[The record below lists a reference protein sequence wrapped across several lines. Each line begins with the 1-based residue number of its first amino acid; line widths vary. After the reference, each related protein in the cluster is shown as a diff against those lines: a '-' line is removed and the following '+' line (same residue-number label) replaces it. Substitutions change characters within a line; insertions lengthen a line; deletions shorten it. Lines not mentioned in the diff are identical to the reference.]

1 MTAARKLVKYYVRP
15 ILNNI
20 KNKDSLNLGSSKLYF
35 DKIEL
40 ITRNGKD
47 ISSKYLHLKEVT
59 RLPRDISKTIRIQLK
74 KITKTRKKIK
84 NLNFNKPLIMGIL
97 NVTPDSFSDGG
108 KFLSIDNA
116 YAQYKKLKKEG
127 AVIVDIGGE
136 STRPGSKTVP
146 AKKELQRIMP
156 VIGQIKSNSKN
167 SLISVDTRKS
177 TVMKAVLK
185 YNIDFINDVSGLRHD
200 SKTISFLKN
209 AKIPFIIMHSISNPA
224 KMQKTI
230 EYNDVLLDVYD
241 FLENQIRKCK
251 LKGISENKIII
262 DPGIGFGKTLKQN
275 LTLIKKISLLHSL
288 GLPVMLGSSRKS
300 FIGKI
305 QKNELYDDRKG
316 GSIASVLYGLSQG
329 IQIFRVHDVYET
341 NQAIKVYTKLI

>member
-146 AKKELQRIMP
+146 DKKELQRIMP

-230 EYNDVLLDVYD
+230 KYNDVLLDVYD

>member
-1 MTAARKLVKYYVRP
+1 MTAVRKLVKYYVRP
-15 ILNNI
+15 ILNNS
-20 KNKDSLNLGSSKLYF
+20 KNKDSLCLGSSKLYF

-47 ISSKYLHLKEVT
+47 ISSKYLHLKEIT
-59 RLPRDISKTIRIQLK
+59 GLPRDISKTIKIQLK

-84 NLNFNKPLIMGIL
+84 NINFNRPSIMGIL

-116 YAQYKKLKKEG
+116 YAQYQKLKKEG
-127 AVIVDIGGE
+127 ADIVDIGGE

-146 AKKELQRIMP
+146 TQKEIQRIMP
-156 VIGQIKSNSKN
+156 VIDLIKSKSKS

-177 TVMKAVLK
+177 AVMKAVMK
-185 YNIDFINDVSGLRHD
+185 YNIDFINDVSGLRYD
-200 SKTISFLKN
+200 SKVTDFLSN
-209 AKIPFIIMHSISNPA
+209 SKIPFVIMHSISNPA
-224 KMQKTI
+224 KMQNSIK
-230 EYNDVLLDVYD
+230 YKDVLLDVYD

-305 QKNELYDDRKG
+305 QKNELYEDRTG

-329 IQIFRVHDVYET
+329 VQLFRVHDVYET
-341 NQAIKVYTKLI
+341 NQAIKVYSKLI

>member
-1 MTAARKLVKYYVRP
+1 MTAVRKLVKYYVRP
-15 ILNNI
+15 ILNNS
-20 KNKDSLNLGSSKLYF
+20 KNKDSLCLGSSRLYF

-47 ISSKYLHLKEVT
+47 ISSKYLHLKEIT
-59 RLPRDISKTIRIQLK
+59 RLPSDISRSIKIQLK

-84 NLNFNKPLIMGIL
+84 NINFNKPSIMGIL

-146 AKKELQRIMP
+146 TQKEIQRIIP
-156 VIGQIKSNSKN
+156 VIDLIKNKSKS

-177 TVMKAVLK
+177 AVMKAVMK
-185 YNIDFINDVSGLRHD
+185 YNIDFINDVSGLRYD
-200 SKTISFLKN
+200 SKVRDFLSN
-209 AKIPFIIMHSISNPA
+209 SKIPFVIMHSIANPA
-224 KMQKTI
+224 KMQNSIK
-230 EYNDVLLDVYD
+230 YKDVLLDVYD

-305 QKNELYDDRKG
+305 QKNELYEDRTG

-329 IQIFRVHDVYET
+329 VQLFRVHDVYET
-341 NQAIKVYTKLI
+341 NQAIKVYSKLI

>member
-230 EYNDVLLDVYD
+230 KYNDVLLDVYD

-305 QKNELYDDRKG
+305 QKNELYEDRTG
-316 GSIASVLYGLSQG
+316 GSIASVLYGMSQG
-329 IQIFRVHDVYET
+329 VQLFRVHDVYET
-341 NQAIKVYTKLI
+341 NQAIKVYSKLI

>member
-230 EYNDVLLDVYD
+230 KYNDVLLDVYD

-305 QKNELYDDRKG
+305 QKNELYEDRTG

-329 IQIFRVHDVYET
+329 VQLFRVHDVYET
-341 NQAIKVYTKLI
+341 NQAIKVYSKLI

>member
-1 MTAARKLVKYYVRP
+1 MTAVRKLVKHYVRP

-20 KNKDSLNLGSSKLYF
+20 KNKDSLCLGSSRLYF

-59 RLPRDISKTIRIQLK
+59 GLPRDISKTIKIQLK

-84 NLNFNKPLIMGIL
+84 SIDFNKPSIMGIL

-108 KFLSIDNA
+108 KFLSIDDA
-116 YAQYKKLKKEG
+116 YAQYQKLKKEG
-127 AVIVDIGGE
+127 AVIIDIGGE

-146 AKKELQRIMP
+146 TQKEIQRIIP
-156 VIGQIKSNSKN
+156 VIDLIKSKSES

-177 TVMKAVLK
+177 AVMKAVMK
-185 YNIDFINDVSGLRHD
+185 YNIDFINDVSGLRYD
-200 SKTISFLKN
+200 SKVTDFLN
-209 AKIPFIIMHSISNPA
+209 NSKIPFVIMHSISNPA
-224 KMQKTI
+224 KMQNSIK
-230 EYNDVLLDVYD
+230 YKDVLLDVYD

-275 LTLIKKISLLHSL
+275 LKLIKKISLLHSL

-300 FIGKI
+300 FIGKM
-305 QKNELYDDRKG
+305 QKNELYEDRTG

-329 IQIFRVHDVYET
+329 VQLFRVHDVYET
-341 NQAIKVYTKLI
+341 NQAIKVYSKLL

>member
-59 RLPRDISKTIRIQLK
+59 RLHRDISKTIRIQLK

-230 EYNDVLLDVYD
+230 KYNDVLLDVYD

-305 QKNELYDDRKG
+305 QKNELYEDRTG

-329 IQIFRVHDVYET
+329 VQLFRVHDVYET
-341 NQAIKVYTKLI
+341 NQAIKVYSKLI

>member
-156 VIGQIKSNSKN
+156 VIDQIKSNSRN
-167 SLISVDTRKS
+167 SLVSVDTRKS

-230 EYNDVLLDVYD
+230 KYNDVLLDVYD

-305 QKNELYDDRKG
+305 QKNELYEDRIG
-316 GSIASVLYGLSQG
+316 GSIASVLYGLTQG
-329 IQIFRVHDVYET
+329 VQLFRVHDVYKT

>member
-177 TVMKAVLK
+177 TVMKAVQK

-230 EYNDVLLDVYD
+230 KYNDVLLDVYD

-316 GSIASVLYGLSQG
+316 GSISSVLYGLSQG

>member
-59 RLPRDISKTIRIQLK
+59 RLPRDISKTIKVQLK

-177 TVMKAVLK
+177 TVMKAVQK

-230 EYNDVLLDVYD
+230 KYNDVLLDVYD

-305 QKNELYDDRKG
+305 QKNELYEDRTG

-329 IQIFRVHDVYET
+329 VQLFRVHDVYET
-341 NQAIKVYTKLI
+341 NQAIKVYSKLI

>member
-1 MTAARKLVKYYVRP
+1 MTAVRKLVKYYVRP
-15 ILNNI
+15 ILNNS
-20 KNKDSLNLGSSKLYF
+20 KNKDSLCLGSSRLYF

-47 ISSKYLHLKEVT
+47 ISSRYLHLKEIT
-59 RLPRDISKTIRIQLK
+59 RLPSDISRTIKIQLK

-84 NLNFNKPLIMGIL
+84 NINFNKPSIVGIL

-230 EYNDVLLDVYD
+230 KYNDVLLDVYD

>member
-146 AKKELQRIMP
+146 AKKELQRIMQ

-185 YNIDFINDVSGLRHD
+185 YNIDFINDVSGLRYD

-230 EYNDVLLDVYD
+230 KYNDVLLDVYD

>member
-185 YNIDFINDVSGLRHD
+185 YNIDFINDVSGLRYD

-230 EYNDVLLDVYD
+230 KYNDVLLDVYD

-305 QKNELYDDRKG
+305 QKNELYDDRTG

>member
-209 AKIPFIIMHSISNPA
+209 AKIPFIIMHSISNQK

-230 EYNDVLLDVYD
+230 KYNDVLLDVYD

>member
-230 EYNDVLLDVYD
+230 KYNDVLLDVYD

-305 QKNELYDDRKG
+305 QKK
-316 GSIASVLYGLSQG
+316 
-329 IQIFRVHDVYET
+329 
-341 NQAIKVYTKLI
+341 

>member
-108 KFLSIDNA
+108 KFLSVDNA
-116 YAQYKKLKKEG
+116 YAQYKKWKKEG
-127 AVIVDIGGE
+127 EVRGDIGE
-136 STRPGSKTVP
+136 KLQRPGYTKVTRQ
-146 AKKELQRIMP
+146 KKLQP
-156 VIGQIKSNSKN
+156 K
-167 SLISVDTRKS
+167 
-177 TVMKAVLK
+177 
-185 YNIDFINDVSGLRHD
+185 
-200 SKTISFLKN
+200 KTI
-209 AKIPFIIMHSISNPA
+209 FI
-224 KMQKTI
+224 
-230 EYNDVLLDVYD
+230 
-241 FLENQIRKCK
+241 
-251 LKGISENKIII
+251 
-262 DPGIGFGKTLKQN
+262 
-275 LTLIKKISLLHSL
+275 
-288 GLPVMLGSSRKS
+288 
-300 FIGKI
+300 
-305 QKNELYDDRKG
+305 
-316 GSIASVLYGLSQG
+316 
-329 IQIFRVHDVYET
+329 
-341 NQAIKVYTKLI
+341 

>member
-84 NLNFNKPLIMGIL
+84 NLKFNKPLIMGIL

>member
-177 TVMKAVLK
+177 TVMKAVQK

-230 EYNDVLLDVYD
+230 KYNDVLLDVYD

>member
-59 RLPRDISKTIRIQLK
+59 RLPRDISKTIKVQLK

-177 TVMKAVLK
+177 TVMKAVQK

-230 EYNDVLLDVYD
+230 KYNDVLLDVYD

-300 FIGKI
+300 FIGKM
-305 QKNELYDDRKG
+305 QKNELYEDRTG

-329 IQIFRVHDVYET
+329 VQLFRVHDVYKT
-341 NQAIKVYTKLI
+341 NQAIKVYSKLI

>member
-1 MTAARKLVKYYVRP
+1 MTAVRKLVKYYVRP
-15 ILNNI
+15 ILNNS
-20 KNKDSLNLGSSKLYF
+20 KNKDSLCLGSSRLYF

-47 ISSKYLHLKEVT
+47 ISSKYLHLKEIT
-59 RLPRDISKTIRIQLK
+59 RLPSDISKTIKIQLK

-84 NLNFNKPLIMGIL
+84 NINFNKPSIMGIL

-230 EYNDVLLDVYD
+230 KYNDVLLDVYD

>member
-146 AKKELQRIMP
+146 AKK
-156 VIGQIKSNSKN
+156 
-167 SLISVDTRKS
+167 
-177 TVMKAVLK
+177 
-185 YNIDFINDVSGLRHD
+185 
-200 SKTISFLKN
+200 
-209 AKIPFIIMHSISNPA
+209 
-224 KMQKTI
+224 
-230 EYNDVLLDVYD
+230 
-241 FLENQIRKCK
+241 
-251 LKGISENKIII
+251 
-262 DPGIGFGKTLKQN
+262 
-275 LTLIKKISLLHSL
+275 
-288 GLPVMLGSSRKS
+288 
-300 FIGKI
+300 
-305 QKNELYDDRKG
+305 
-316 GSIASVLYGLSQG
+316 
-329 IQIFRVHDVYET
+329 
-341 NQAIKVYTKLI
+341 

>member
-40 ITRNGKD
+40 ITRNAKD

-127 AVIVDIGGE
+127 AIIVDIGGE

-230 EYNDVLLDVYD
+230 KYNDVLLDVYD

-329 IQIFRVHDVYET
+329 VQIFRVHDVYET
-341 NQAIKVYTKLI
+341 NQAIKVYSKLI

>member
-230 EYNDVLLDVYD
+230 KYNDVLLDVYD

>member
-1 MTAARKLVKYYVRP
+1 
-15 ILNNI
+15 
-20 KNKDSLNLGSSKLYF
+20 
-35 DKIEL
+35 
-40 ITRNGKD
+40 
-47 ISSKYLHLKEVT
+47 
-59 RLPRDISKTIRIQLK
+59 
-74 KITKTRKKIK
+74 
-84 NLNFNKPLIMGIL
+84 MGIL

-230 EYNDVLLDVYD
+230 KYNDVLLDVYD

-251 LKGISENKIII
+251 LKGIAENKIII

-341 NQAIKVYTKLI
+341 NQAIKVYSKLI

>member
-156 VIGQIKSNSKN
+156 VIGQIKSNSKS

-230 EYNDVLLDVYD
+230 KYNDVLLDVYD

>member
-1 MTAARKLVKYYVRP
+1 MTGTRKLVKYYVRP
-15 ILNNI
+15 ILNNS
-20 KNKDSLNLGSSKLYF
+20 KNKDSLKLGSSKLYF
-35 DKIEL
+35 DRIEL
-40 ITRNGKD
+40 IKRNGKN
-47 ISSKYLHLKEVT
+47 ISSKYLHLKEVNG
-59 RLPRDISKTIRIQLK
+59 LSRDISKIVHIQIK

-84 NLNFNKPLIMGIL
+84 NLKFNKPLIMGIL

-108 KFLSIDNA
+108 EFLSVKDA
-116 YAQYKKLKKEG
+116 FAQYKKLRKEG
-127 AVIVDIGGE
+127 AAIVDVGGE

-156 VIGQIKSNSKN
+156 VIDQIKSNSKN
-167 SLISVDTRKS
+167 SLVSVDTRKS
-177 TVMKAVLK
+177 SVMKAVME
-185 YNIDFINDVSGLRHD
+185 YNIDFINDVSGLRYD
-200 SKTISFLKN
+200 SKVISFLN
-209 AKIPFIIMHSISNPA
+209 NTKIPFIIMHSISNPA
-224 KMQKTI
+224 KMQNSIK
-230 EYNDVLLDVYD
+230 YKDVLLDVYD
-241 FLENQIRKCK
+241 FLENQIKKCK
-251 LKGISENKIII
+251 SKGISENKIII

-305 QKNELYDDRKG
+305 QKNELYDDRTG

-341 NQAIKVYTKLI
+341 NQAIKVYSKLI

>member
-1 MTAARKLVKYYVRP
+1 MTAVRKLVKYYVRP
-15 ILNNI
+15 ILNNS
-20 KNKDSLNLGSSKLYF
+20 KNKDSLCLGSSRLYF

-47 ISSKYLHLKEVT
+47 ISSKYLHLKEIT
-59 RLPRDISKTIRIQLK
+59 GLPRDISKTIKIQLK

-84 NLNFNKPLIMGIL
+84 SINFNKPSIMGIL

-108 KFLSIDNA
+108 EFLSIDNA

-146 AKKELQRIMP
+146 TQKEIQRIMP
-156 VIGQIKSNSKN
+156 VIDLIKSKSKN

-177 TVMKAVLK
+177 AVMKAVMK
-185 YNIDFINDVSGLRHD
+185 YNIDFINDVSGLRYD
-200 SKTISFLKN
+200 SKVRDFLSN
-209 AKIPFIIMHSISNPA
+209 SKIPFVIMHSIANPA
-224 KMQKTI
+224 KMQNSIK
-230 EYNDVLLDVYD
+230 YKDVLLDVYD

-251 LKGISENKIII
+251 LKGISENRIII

-305 QKNELYDDRKG
+305 QKNELYEDRTG

-329 IQIFRVHDVYET
+329 VQLFRVHDVYET
-341 NQAIKVYTKLI
+341 NQAIRVYSKLI